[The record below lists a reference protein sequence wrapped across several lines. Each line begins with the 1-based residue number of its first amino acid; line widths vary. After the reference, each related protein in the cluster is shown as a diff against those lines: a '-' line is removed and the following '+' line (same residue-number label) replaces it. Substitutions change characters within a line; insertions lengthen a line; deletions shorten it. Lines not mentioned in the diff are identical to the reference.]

1 MGAPHGSD
9 TVRFAIGDQ
18 VELWRPA
25 YGYPRGA
32 KGVVAS
38 SVSGDSVLVRFDG
51 TGHAVFV
58 GTDALRHR

>member
-1 MGAPHGSD
+1 MGLPQGSD
-9 TVRFAIGDQ
+9 AATFELGQV

-25 YGYPRGA
+25 YGYPSGA

-38 SVSGDSVLVRFDG
+38 SVSGGSVLVRFEG

-58 GTDALRHR
+58 STEALRPR